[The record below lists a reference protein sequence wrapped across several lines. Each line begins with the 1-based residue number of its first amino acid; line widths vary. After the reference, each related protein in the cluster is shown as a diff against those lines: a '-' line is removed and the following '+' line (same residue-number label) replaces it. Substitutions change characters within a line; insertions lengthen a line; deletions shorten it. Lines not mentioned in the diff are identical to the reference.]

1 MTDTNLWSY
10 PSDWVSD
17 PGRVRS
23 IASIASSASRPTG
36 GVSTQLVKIGAE
48 LLPPGESAMQQ
59 IRAAMR
65 AILEG
70 AAADIPELAV
80 ALPRL
85 LTLVGVSGRRGLLG
99 SFAREQWELAGEMPL
114 HQLLVSDTHLSDD
127 VEEVADTVVHELAHL
142 LASVRG
148 ERDTSN
154 RGRYHSKRFKAVAE
168 ELGLLVAYRDPH
180 GFCTVGLSPEL
191 RRRLGRELKELE
203 AALVL
208 RLREASS
215 GVRPRGA
222 EAPNADV
229 NEKKKYVTAVC
240 GCPKVFRMAVGYWEP
255 DTIACDVCGAYF
267 VDSECQLLGVTG
279 SAGRPR
285 SSRPKMA
292 SRPVVRFQAT
302 HTPISI
308 TTIRKEIQ

>member
-1 MTDTNLWSY
+1 M
-10 PSDWVSD
+10 
-17 PGRVRS
+17 
-23 IASIASSASRPTG
+23 
-36 GVSTQLVKIGAE
+36 VKIGAE
-48 LLPPGESAMQQ
+48 LLSPAESAMQQ

-65 AILEG
+65 AVLEG
-70 AAADIPELAV
+70 AAADIPKLAV
-80 ALPRL
+80 ALPRV

-114 HQLLVSDTHLSDD
+114 HQLLVSDSHLSDD

-191 RRRLGRELKELE
+191 RRRLGHELKELE
-203 AALVL
+203 SALVL

-222 EAPNADV
+222 EAQTADV
-229 NEKKKYVTAVC
+229 GETKRKYITAVC
-240 GCPKVFRMAVGYWEP
+240 GCPKAFRMAVGYWEP
-255 DTIACDVCGAYF
+255 DTIACEVCGAYF
-267 VDSECQLLGVTG
+267 VNSESQHLGVTG

-285 SSRPKMA
+285 SNRPKLG
-292 SRPVVRFQAT
+292 SNPVVRPQAT
-302 HTPISI
+302 DTQMSI
-308 TTIRKEIQ
+308 TTISKEIQ